1 MFGSRHCRWDEKLGA
16 DEQVEKKIP
25 YFKKNY
31 LETIKK
37 LGLMVA

>member
-16 DEQVEKKIP
+16 DERVEKKLP
-25 YFKKNY
+25 YFKKTF

-37 LGLMVA
+37 LIQ